1 MNPNSTSAKL
11 VLILLELLIPLIG
24 FLFWN
29 WDFVFI
35 MLFFALDWLVV
46 VLFQFVKIRVCLKKE
61 IESSD
66 KRYLGLTAFIIL
78 SKFIGSLM
86 IVIGVCYTILPN
98 FDLTAEFERF
108 LSYKDSGLAQGY
120 FLVPLCLL
128 NGYLIYHRDF
138 SKPKLYEHQTIR
150 QIFGKTFAI
159 HIVTFIVCIL
169 IAALAIYLHLSQ
181 EVLLYIALGTI
192 LTGKVYFQILKTNP

>member
-1 MNPNSTSAKL
+1 
-11 VLILLELLIPLIG
+11 
-24 FLFWN
+24 
-29 WDFVFI
+29 
-35 MLFFALDWLVV
+35 
-46 VLFQFVKIRVCLKKE
+46 
-61 IESSD
+61 
-66 KRYLGLTAFIIL
+66 
-78 SKFIGSLM
+78 M

-128 NGYLIYHRDF
+128 NGYLIYQRDF